1 MKFILNRVNRPHK
14 GLVFTAGTNVSV
26 SLVGFDLILVSQFEL
41 NVLFAGEFESL
52 GRAANIS
59 ISSFTVVSGVTFS
72 RLKWLVKMV

>member
-1 MKFILNRVNRPHK
+1 MKFILNRVKRRHK

-52 GRAANIS
+52 GRAENIS
-59 ISSFTVVSGVTFS
+59 LSSFTVVSGVIFS
-72 RLKWLVKMV
+72 RLSGW